1 MISEE
6 IPEALAGQRLDRI
19 VALIADVSR
28 ADAARLVEHGGV
40 SIDDV
45 VATSGKVRVDGG
57 RFIAI
62 DPAAIPE
69 EQLPAADSSIDV
81 RIVHADADVIVVD
94 KPPGLVVHPG
104 AGNAHGT
111 LVNGLLARFPELSAV
126 GEPQR
131 PGIVHRLDAGS
142 SGLLVVAR
150 TEHARVALIEQF
162 AAHRPSRR
170 YDAVVWGVPEAAKG
184 LIDAPVGRDPRDPL
198 RMAVVANGR
207 DARTEYEIIGHIEAP
222 LVGSRLSCRL
232 QTGRTHQIRV
242 HVASIGHPI
251 VGDDVYSRGRD
262 RYGLTRPFLHAAE
275 LSFDHPETGERVT
288 YHAPLPPD
296 LTTWLATTS

>member
-1 MISEE
+1 MITEE

-40 SIDDV
+40 SVDDV
-45 VATSGKVRVDGG
+45 VTTSGKVRVDGG
-57 RFIAI
+57 ASIAI
-62 DPAAIPE
+62 DPAAIPA
-69 EQLPAADSSIDV
+69 QQPPLADATIEV
-81 RIVHADADVIVVD
+81 PIVHVDTDVIIVD

-104 AGNAHGT
+104 AGNPEKT
-111 LVNGLLARFPELSAV
+111 LVNGLLALFPELSEV

-131 PGIVHRLDAGS
+131 PGIVHRLDAGT

-150 TEHARVALIEQF
+150 TERARLALIEQF

-170 YDAVVWGVPEAAKG
+170 YDALVWGVPEAAKG

-207 DARTEYEIIGHIEAP
+207 DARTEYEILDHIEAP
-222 LVGSRLSCRL
+222 LIGSRLACRL

-251 VGDDVYSRGRD
+251 VGDDVYSRGRQS
-262 RYGLTRPFLHAAE
+262 YGLTRPFLHAGE
-275 LSFDHPETGERVT
+275 LSFDHPATGERVT
-288 YHAPLPPD
+288 YDAPLPPD